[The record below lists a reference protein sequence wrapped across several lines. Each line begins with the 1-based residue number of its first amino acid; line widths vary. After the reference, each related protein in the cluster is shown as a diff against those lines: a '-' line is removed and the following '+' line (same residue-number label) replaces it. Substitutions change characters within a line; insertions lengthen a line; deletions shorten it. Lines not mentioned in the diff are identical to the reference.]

1 MLLEKQRSQSAGN
14 STFAL
19 FRATRMLTMRKIF
32 TFSFIALVLNSILT
46 FTGYLCYASQPL
58 CRFRNLRL
66 SKLGRYVPLY
76 QSICGDIP
84 KHLGRYLTTLHMGNT
99 ESSTSSSTDVNEEF
113 FLNGLS
119 DVQRSI
125 VTADL
130 NNIRVQAGPGSG
142 KTR

>member
-1 MLLEKQRSQSAGN
+1 MSNIFKFPFLAQVFNLI
-14 STFAL
+14 L
-19 FRATRMLTMRKIF
+19 IF
-32 TFSFIALVLNSILT
+32 TA
-46 FTGYLCYASQPL
+46 YLCYATQHL
-58 CRFRNLRL
+58 CRFRNLRP
-66 SKLGRYVPLY
+66 SKLGRNVSVG
-76 QSICGDIP
+76 QSIGCDFTKFIS
-84 KHLGRYLTTLHMGNT
+84 RYNTRMHMRST
-99 ESSTSSSTDVNEEF
+99 EASTSSSTDVDEEF

>member
-1 MLLEKQRSQSAGN
+1 MLLEKQRNQSAKS
-14 STFAL
+14 STFVL
-19 FRATRMLTMRKIF
+19 RRTLRKPTMSHFF
-32 TFSFIALVLNSILT
+32 TFSFLVLVFNLILT
-46 FTGYLCYASQPL
+46 FTGFLCYASQRL
-58 CRFRNLRL
+58 CRFKNFRP
-66 SKLGRYVPLY
+66 SKLGRYAPLD
-76 QSICGDIP
+76 QSIGCDFTKFIS
-84 KHLGRYLTTLHMGNT
+84 RYNTIMHMGNA
-99 ESSTSSSTDVNEEF
+99 EASTSSSADVDEEF

>member
-1 MLLEKQRSQSAGN
+1 MLFEKQRSQSAES

-19 FRATRMLTMRKIF
+19 LRSTRKLTMRKIF

-46 FTGYLCYASQPL
+46 FKGYSCYALQPP

-66 SKLGRYVPLY
+66 SKLGRYVPFY
-76 QSICGDIP
+76 QSIGGDIP
-84 KHLGRYLTTLHMGNT
+84 KHLGRYLTILHMGNT